1 MSDLDK
7 KVNEDKEAD
16 AGSNANDEGQQGTDD
31 QGTELDT
38 NFDADT
44 GQEEGNTIVDYYL
57 NGDMDAMKR
66 SVHDKVVQSVSDY
79 VSNLKADGSEGGDE
93 D

>member
-16 AGSNANDEGQQGTDD
+16 ASTDTGAESNAEDTNAEV
-31 QGTELDT
+31 ET
-38 NFDADT
+38 NFDQDT
-44 GQEEGNTIVDYYL
+44 GQEDGNTIVDYYL
-57 NGDMDAMKR
+57 NGDMEAMKR

-79 VSNLKADGSEGGDE
+79 VSNLKADGSEGGNE